1 MIKQFDNVK
10 MEKTLKHIDKSKYY
24 MLILTTEFLMH
35 EVECF
40 GRFLCTLA
48 KRFHAFGL
56 CL

>member
-10 MEKTLKHIDKSKYY
+10 MEKTLKHIEKSKYY
-24 MLILTTEFLMH
+24 ILILTTEFIMH